1 MCCGLSS
8 WAKAKC
14 EHQVCALLASP
25 AERKKNQPVNIAASL
40 RVCVRGRRAWQ
51 LLEKCVC
58 LHCKTFNGLRRQS
71 PVEEL
76 PHSPL
81 PSVHVCPAGARLPLA
96 VPLLSPLWPARY
108 RSARVA
114 IIIKVIAR
122 ACAAAKSASLK
133 LQHDT

>member
-8 WAKAKC
+8 WARAKC
-14 EHQVCALLASP
+14 EYQVCALLASP
-25 AERKKNQPVNIAASL
+25 AERKKQTRKYSCLPAC
-40 RVCVRGRRAWQ
+40 VCVRGRQAWQ

-81 PSVHVCPAGARLPLA
+81 PSVHVCPAGARLPLP
-96 VPLLSPLWPARY
+96 PLCPARY
-108 RSARVA
+108 RHARVA